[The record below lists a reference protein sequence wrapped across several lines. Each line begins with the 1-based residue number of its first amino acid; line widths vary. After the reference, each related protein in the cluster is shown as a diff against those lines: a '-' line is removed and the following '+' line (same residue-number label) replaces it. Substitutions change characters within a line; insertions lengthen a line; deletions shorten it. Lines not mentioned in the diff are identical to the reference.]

1 MNSTSRGLRSQEKQA
16 LKIVRFQRH
25 LPLTIQFYISCRI
38 SGVPPLQSDFSGLSS
53 ALRDDTIE
61 PKKRKETRTKP
72 TKMARKKS
80 TLRMTR
86 TTTDTLPTYNFC
98 YTLATATKSQSRGS
112 RHGPHA
118 TRSCPMSNREGGYRR
133 PGVAS
138 PRRSR
143 ALARCTQHECT
154 VYHRRVSSKGS
165 SSKKPSLI
173 KLKVS
178 FAMKPCLSNARAP
191 GMVATAVR

>member
-1 MNSTSRGLRSQEKQA
+1 M
-16 LKIVRFQRH
+16 
-25 LPLTIQFYISCRI
+25 
-38 SGVPPLQSDFSGLSS
+38 SS
-53 ALRDDTIE
+53 ALKDDTNE

-86 TTTDTLPTYNFC
+86 TTTDTLPTYNFY

-118 TRSCPMSNREGGYRR
+118 TRSCPASNREGGGDRR

-138 PRRSR
+138 PRRTR
-143 ALARCTQHECT
+143 ALARCTQHEST
-154 VYHRRVSSKGS
+154 VYQRRVSSEGS
-165 SSKKPSLI
+165 SSKKPALMRANFLM
-173 KLKVS
+173 KLNDS
-178 FAMKPCLSNARAP
+178 FAMKPCLSNARALKSNGCSRCP
-191 GMVATAVR
+191 VFRSNTGCSEFLRLAHSSATLPALFSQPRYV